1 MKIGDVRRLFLADI
15 GMVQVSNH
23 KILIVMCNFVFRVIV
38 GVAVVFLL
46 HSCSSPQDLS
56 SCKILEV
63 DLEFTTPSVDDL
75 FSRIE
80 AVPLETNDSCLLMR
94 LTQVLPHGNSL
105 YVVDRRRSGYA
116 GGSSPK
122 THLSIRKSF
131 ISVLK
136 AAVCR
141 KKAEKPSV
149 SLPWNVMPC

>member
-1 MKIGDVRRLFLADI
+1 MRVQKKLFKFAFVKLLKIGDVRRLFLADI

-75 FSRIE
+75 FSLIE

-122 THLSIRKSF
+122 THLSIRG
-131 ISVLK
+131 K
-136 AAVCR
+136 ALFL
-141 KKAEKPSV
+141 S
-149 SLPWNVMPC
+149 